1 MVCAAITTNQTQ
13 LKNAMNKERKNDDD
27 DDSQT
32 DAVQDF
38 LCDLDCTNKCVFIKN
53 KSLKYNDDSAVSAA
67 VNLLCF
73 CFDTWR
79 MTQQKTPRI
88 FHYTP
93 KNGYSFLK
101 N

>member
-53 KSLKYNDDSAVSAA
+53 KSLKNKDESAVSAA
-67 VNLLCF
+67 VNFIAL
-73 CFDTWR
+73 
-79 MTQQKTPRI
+79 
-88 FHYTP
+88 
-93 KNGYSFLK
+93 FLSGMLWFLF
-101 N
+101 

>member
-53 KSLKYNDDSAVSAA
+53 KSLKNNDESAVSAA
-67 VNLLCF
+67 VNFIAL
-73 CFDTWR
+73 
-79 MTQQKTPRI
+79 
-88 FHYTP
+88 
-93 KNGYSFLK
+93 FLF
-101 N
+101 

>member
-38 LCDLDCTNKCVFIKN
+38 LCDLDCTNKCV
-53 KSLKYNDDSAVSAA
+53 S
-67 VNLLCF
+67 
-73 CFDTWR
+73 
-79 MTQQKTPRI
+79 
-88 FHYTP
+88 
-93 KNGYSFLK
+93 
-101 N
+101 

>member
-27 DDSQT
+27 DDTQT

-53 KSLKYNDDSAVSAA
+53 KSLKNNDESAVSQRGRQFH
-67 VNLLCF
+67 CF
-73 CFDTWR
+73 VFVLIHGR
-79 MTQQKTPRI
+79 
-88 FHYTP
+88 
-93 KNGYSFLK
+93 
-101 N
+101 